1 MESTTHIP
9 HDHGSSDPQSEAQ
22 MAYSLERGHEQ
33 RDASIKAIVIFV
45 IVLTVSVVVIQFAVW
60 GLESLLKYQN
70 NMEDPQ
76 KVSSVSQPLG
86 RRTPPPEPRLQP
98 SPAHPTVD
106 HDDWLTLLER
116 WNRQLNSYG
125 KVEGD
130 PTRSRYGNGGEERHP
145 GDEAGPGHRAA
156 ARQYARLIRRG
167 NRCSCCDGQW
177 CFSA

>member
-33 RDASIKAIVIFV
+33 RDASIKAIVSFV

-130 PTRSRYGNGGEERHP
+130 PTRVRIPIDRAMEMAEKNGIQAMKPAPVTAPPP
-145 GDEAGPGHRAA
+145 GSTPG
-156 ARQYARLIRRG
+156 
-167 NRCSCCDGQW
+167 S
-177 CFSA
+177 

>member
-60 GLESLLKYQN
+60 ALEALLQHQS

-76 KVSSVSQPLG
+76 KLSSVSQPLG
-86 RRTPPPEPRLQP
+86 RHTPPPEPRCARRPPDRRLSRRLP
-98 SPAHPTVD
+98 
-106 HDDWLTLLER
+106 E
-116 WNRQLNSYG
+116 QLVG
-125 KVEGD
+125 
-130 PTRSRYGNGGEERHP
+130 RY
-145 GDEAGPGHRAA
+145 
-156 ARQYARLIRRG
+156 
-167 NRCSCCDGQW
+167 S
-177 CFSA
+177 SANTIL